1 MIFITKILFSQ
12 AIDRGVPMLLIP
24 LFGDQ
29 HRNAMRASR
38 AGYGKMIDF
47 NDISTDLLVKT
58 VHEMTTNN
66 SYANRMKEISSIS
79 KDNLVDPMDEA
90 LFWIEY
96 VIRHRGAK
104 HLKSNA
110 IHMSWFSYLLL
121 DVLLVNVVALSL
133 GTFLL
138 VWIIRKCVCRDKNVT
153 IANKKQA

>member
-1 MIFITKILFSQ
+1 MVRITQILFLQ
-12 AIDRGVPMLLIP
+12 AIDRAVPMLLIP
-24 LFGDQ
+24 FFGDQ

-38 AGYGKMIDF
+38 AGYAKVIDF
-47 NDISTDLLVKT
+47 NDISTDIFVNT
-58 VHEMTTNN
+58 VHEMTTNK
-66 SYANRMKEISSIS
+66 SYASRMEEISSIS

-96 VIRHRGAK
+96 VIRHKGAK

-121 DVLLVNVVALSL
+121 DVLLVNVSALSIV
-133 GTFLL
+133 TFLL
-138 VWIIRKCVCRDKNVT
+138 VWVIKKCVCRDNNIT